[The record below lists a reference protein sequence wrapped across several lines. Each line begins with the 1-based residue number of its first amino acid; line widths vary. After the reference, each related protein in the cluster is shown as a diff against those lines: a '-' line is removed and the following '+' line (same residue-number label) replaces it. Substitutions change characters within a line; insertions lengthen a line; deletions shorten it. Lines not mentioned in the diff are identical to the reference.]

1 MKTIKIV
8 VSGLLI
14 FSLAALS
21 GFSSLEAQEKTIKR
35 SSEDSLKCLEL
46 FSVYSLALQK
56 KMHDYAI
63 GSWRSMYENCPDISA
78 RIYSDGVDLMTH
90 YIEKEE
96 DAQRREALIDT
107 LLMIFDQRIVWFG
120 DHEKYPEG
128 WILGRKG
135 LEIVKYRRSD
145 PEALQEAYRCFE
157 KSYALLGN
165 NAEAPVMLAWMQ
177 TTRSLFAEELIP
189 AESVFENFIRI
200 NTLVT
205 DQEAKEKD
213 ASKKA
218 VYEKILSAVETI
230 FTHTG
235 ISDCAFFT
243 RYLDGLKDVS
253 ALTPGEIDRN
263 IRLLEVTGCLDS
275 EFYVALVE
283 QDYKNAPDGGAA
295 VRLAHLF
302 LKREAFDDAR
312 KYYLEAI
319 DKSNN
324 DSLKAVYS
332 YELGVLLH
340 GHFGQMDA
348 ARGYARQSA
357 SLLPGWGAPYMLLGH
372 IYARKASEVT
382 GDEFEKQT
390 VYWAAVDQF
399 MKAQRVDTTFTAE
412 AKKQIEV
419 YSRYFPDQET
429 CFFQGLEEGEPFVV
443 GNWIG
448 ETTVVRYRK

>member
-1 MKTIKIV
+1 MKTTKNV

-14 FSLAALS
+14 FLFIALS
-21 GFSSLEAQEKTIKR
+21 GFSSLRAQNKTIER

-56 KMHDYAI
+56 KMYDYAI
-63 GSWRSMYENCPDISA
+63 GSWRSMYENCPDISP

-90 YIEKEE
+90 YIDKEE
-96 DAQRREALIDT
+96 DTQKREALIDT
-107 LLMIFDQRIVWFG
+107 LLMIFDQRITWFG

-135 LEIVKYRRSD
+135 LEIAKYRRND
-145 PEALQEAYRCFE
+145 PEALQEAYSCF
-157 KSYALLGN
+157 KRSYALLGN

-177 TTRSLFAEELIP
+177 TTRSLFGDELIP

-200 NTLVT
+200 NTLVS
-205 DQEAKEKD
+205 DQLAKEND

-230 FTHTG
+230 FTYTG

-243 RYLDGLKDVS
+243 HYLEGLKDLS
-253 ALTPGEIDRN
+253 ALTPEEIDRD
-263 IRLLEVTGCLDS
+263 IRLLEVTRCQDS
-275 EFYVALVE
+275 QLYGALVE
-283 QDYKNAPDGGAA
+283 QDYKNAPDAGAA
-295 VRLAHLF
+295 LRLAHLF
-302 LKREAFDDAR
+302 LKRDAFDEAR
-312 KYYLEAI
+312 KYYLEAL
-319 DKSNN
+319 DKSDN

-332 YELGVLLH
+332 YELGVLLDS
-340 GHFGQMDA
+340 HFGQLDA

-357 SLLPGWGAPYMLLGH
+357 SLLPGWGAPYMLLGT

-382 GDEFEKQT
+382 GTEFERQT

-399 MKAQRVDTTFTAE
+399 LKAQRVDTTFAAE

-448 ETTVVRYRK
+448 ETTVVRYRR